1 MLKMQRAYSPLSP
14 PQTRTE
20 SGFGESAS
28 EGLMSA
34 LSISRLGAR
43 VQHGLTPMKL
53 ALSIWLG
60 SLAPK
65 VMLKWLSI
73 S

>member
-1 MLKMQRAYSPLSP
+1 MQRAYSPLQS
-14 PQTRTE
+14 RTE
-20 SGFGESAS
+20 SGFGEPVS
-28 EGLMSA
+28 EWLISA

-60 SLAPK
+60 SEAPK